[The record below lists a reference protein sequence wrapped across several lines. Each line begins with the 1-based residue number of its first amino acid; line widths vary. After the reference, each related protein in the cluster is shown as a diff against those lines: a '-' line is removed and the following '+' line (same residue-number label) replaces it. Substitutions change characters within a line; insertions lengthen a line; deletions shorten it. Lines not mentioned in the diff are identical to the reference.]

1 MSGKPDSKPQ
11 ARIESTTAVD
21 PVAVMRIRDLQLRAK
36 AVVEGFYNGLHRS
49 PFHGFSAE
57 FSEYRPYTEGDDLR
71 RLDWKLFAR
80 SDRYYI
86 KQFEDETNRRC
97 YLVLDQSRSMGYG
110 SLEYS
115 KIEYAKTLCATLA
128 YYLTLQRD
136 SVGLMTFDE
145 GIGEF
150 VSARQRTGHFR
161 QLLVAL
167 SRPIQGTGTDLGQ
180 PLQQIAALVRRRG
193 LIVLV
198 SDMLASIDTL
208 RTNLAYL
215 RSRGHE
221 VLILRTLDPAEVE
234 LQLASPSMVVDL
246 ETGKEIYLDPDA
258 ARKSYRDR
266 FSEHQQE
273 LQAICDSLG
282 VDLFEIHTDEP
293 LDGALFQLVSTQ
305 RQKSQGTTRAGMIS
319 RSSRHSGGE
328 G

>member
-1 MSGKPDSKPQ
+1 MSDQREPAS
-11 ARIESTTAVD
+11 ID
-21 PVAVMRIRDLQLRAK
+21 PLAVMRIKDLQLRAK

-57 FSEYRPYTEGDDLR
+57 FSEYRPYSEGDDLR
-71 RLDWKLFAR
+71 RLDWKLYAR

-97 YLVLDQSRSMGYG
+97 YLVLDQSRSMSFG

-115 KIEYAKTLCATLA
+115 KMEYAKTLSATLA
-128 YYLTLQRD
+128 YYLTQQRD

-150 VSARQRTGHFR
+150 ISARQRAGHFR

-167 SRPIQGTGTDLGQ
+167 SRPVQGTGTDLGQ

-193 LIVLV
+193 LIILV

-221 VLILRTLDPAEVE
+221 VLILRTLDPAEME
-234 LQLASPSMVVDL
+234 LQISKPSMVVDL
-246 ETGKEIYLDPDA
+246 ESGKQIYLDPDA
-258 ARKSYRDR
+258 ARKSYQER
-266 FSEHQQE
+266 FDQHKTE
-273 LQAICDSLG
+273 LQAICNSLG
-282 VDLFEIHTDEP
+282 VDLYEVRTDQP
-293 LDGALFQLVSTQ
+293 LDVALAQLVTTQ
-305 RQKSQGTTRAGMIS
+305 RQKSQSTRRAGMIS
-319 RSSRHSGGE
+319 RSSRHGG
-328 G
+328 GVG